1 MYGTRR
7 KKFTLMP
14 LVALGVLSVAVTV
27 PALSSTTLHAG
38 SVVRYAA
45 VTVQPGDSLWALAE
59 KQTPAGGDVQAV
71 VDQIIATNHLAG
83 ANLTPGQHLRI
94 PE

>member
-14 LVALGVLSVAVTV
+14 LVALGALSVAVTV

-38 SVVRYAA
+38 SVVRYAS
-45 VTVQPGDSLWALAE
+45 VTVQPGDSLWALASSRTA
-59 KQTPAGGDVQAV
+59 QGGDVQAV
-71 VDQIIATNHLAG
+71 VDQIIAANHLNG

-94 PE
+94 PQ